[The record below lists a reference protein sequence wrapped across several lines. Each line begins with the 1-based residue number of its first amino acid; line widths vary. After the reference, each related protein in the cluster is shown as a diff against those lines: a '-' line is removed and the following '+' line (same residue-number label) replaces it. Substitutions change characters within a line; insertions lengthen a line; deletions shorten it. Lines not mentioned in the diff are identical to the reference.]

1 MDKITSFFSR
11 HWKILIP
18 VIAIIFI
25 VIILSSAVMLITLD
39 DGTYKEGDMGNVPYA
54 ASTYVKS
61 IKFTEDGIKFIY
73 THTDETTGE
82 EISEEKTSSEMAQIT
97 WDEMK
102 KNGSTVENYL
112 DSVDELEKL
121 MNAEIITQYPKL
133 DNVTGLNGT
142 IEFERRKSDGTTVK
156 LQFINLETFNSY
168 IEEKRTDVINYYTL
182 DDSGNVLIG
191 VVDETTE
198 TLNSNDEEME
208 LNEYS
213 DSLSDANKKS
223 EGNYL
228 KTEYNVYSKSINYKS
243 AVDKY
248 TMPFQYLWSIIVIGD
263 DKGVGLELADLVE
276 NSQIVISIFDN
287 ITTTVNESTYTY
299 HKEKKVDVSATA
311 TANTNYGTYTKSD
324 SWKKADEWKTDI
336 DYEIKHVIT
345 YKNNTPIV
353 DLTKADVWVVDYS
366 KEYDYESSTQ
376 TSQENNERNLDDT
389 EYVEDSDSPKSS
401 SSGDGS
407 DLDRYD
413 KFKGKLSDLTTE
425 LEKDVKKNV
434 TLVTEN
440 VIVGYEGYIS
450 KPIIEK
456 RIKELTMSTDIT
468 SCKGNYYT
476 HQVDKKEVDV
486 STTYSQKYVA
496 KTPINNPKVEKKT
509 EEEIKNGTG
518 QNNFV
523 TILSDS
529 NHTNAR
535 RKITEEVTSWFFE
548 LLEENPDT
556 VNMVDLTSYL
566 LYKVTGDE
574 NRFNNSYDFSIY
586 ANNAFSFAGGGIYN
600 GTIQEKVWFALKD
613 LGYSDIAAAG
623 AMGNIHYESGS
634 FDPNRVE
641 GGYTEETGGI
651 GICQWTNNKRGSTG
665 RNTNLRN
672 YAASKGTTWQDENIQ
687 VTFLIGEL
695 TKGGGADGYASY
707 QLMTTTKYY
716 GSSLAT
722 ATAWENAESVE
733 DATKAFCYTFERPG
747 VNYAASSMATRISYA
762 QMYYSKYQGMTA
774 PEEIDTI
781 LTGDNKQKMEL
792 MIAEAKRIAND
803 DRYQYD
809 QSNRNAEFYYDCSS
823 FVSRL
828 YQQYFG
834 ISRLD
839 YGAAGHGTDNIKVNC
854 QTNTVAMTNLQPG
867 DILWKNGHVAL
878 YIGNNQLAEA
888 MNTQRGIVISTFS
901 KSRFTYAFRIIR

>member
-1 MDKITSFFSR
+1 MNKITTFFSR
-11 HWKILIP
+11 YWKILIP
-18 VIAIIFI
+18 IMAVILI

-73 THTDETTGE
+73 TQTDETTGE

-456 RIKELTMSTDIT
+456 RIKELTMSTGIT
-468 SCKGNYYT
+468 SCKGKYYT

-586 ANNAFSFAGGGIYN
+586 EPGDMNYISFSN
-600 GTIQEKVWFALKD
+600 G
-613 LGYSDIAAAG
+613 
-623 AMGNIHYESGS
+623 
-634 FDPNRVE
+634 
-641 GGYTEETGGI
+641 
-651 GICQWTNNKRGSTG
+651 
-665 RNTNLRN
+665 
-672 YAASKGTTWQDENIQ
+672 
-687 VTFLIGEL
+687 
-695 TKGGGADGYASY
+695 ASY
-707 QLMTTTKYY
+707 QTLNLTDEDLQILYKITSAERGGGTQQQQEYVVSVILNRVLSSKFPNTVHDVVFQKNQFQPTRNGAYEAAVPSQTTIDAVNNVVQNGDTAKYAVYFMT
-716 GSSLAT
+716 
-722 ATAWENAESVE
+722 
-733 DATKAFCYTFERPG
+733 P
-747 VNYAASSMATRISYA
+747 AASLKEKWITNCKFLFNDVDDNLRYENVSGCHNFYTTQAIIDELQQYAISGGGTIVEEAIKVHKYVRENGYEYA
-762 QMYYSKYQGMTA
+762 QRGVTV
-774 PEEIDTI
+774 PNNNGRTI
-781 LTGDNKQKMEL
+781 
-792 MIAEAKRIAND
+792 
-803 DRYQYD
+803 
-809 QSNRNAEFYYDCSS
+809 DCSS
-823 FVSRL
+823 FVTWVL
-828 YQQYFG
+828 VNAGVNGFNEGMYQWTSSTFESNPQG
-834 ISRLD
+834 WQEIS
-839 YGAAGHGTDNIKVNC
+839 VND
-854 QTNTVAMTNLQPG
+854 AQPG
-867 DILWKNGHVAL
+867 DILVYSNHVEIVAAVGSDRFIVYNCGGATSIKAVGSNGL
-878 YIGNNQLAEA
+878 PESSNSG
-888 MNTQRGIVISTFS
+888 RS
-901 KSRFTYAFRIIR
+901 KSQIRKILRVP

>member
-1 MDKITSFFSR
+1 MNKITSFFSR

-18 VIAIIFI
+18 IMAVIFI

-102 KNGSTVENYL
+102 ENGSTVENYL

-142 IEFERRKSDGTTVK
+142 IEFERRKSDGTIVK

-168 IEEKRTDVINYYTL
+168 IEEKKTDVVNYYTL

-208 LNEYS
+208 LSEYS
-213 DSLSDANKKS
+213 DSLSDTNKRS
-223 EGNYL
+223 EGNYS

-311 TANTNYGTYTKSD
+311 TANTNYGKYTKDD
-324 SWKKADEWKTDI
+324 SWEKADEWKTDT

-376 TSQENNERNLDDT
+376 TSQENNERILDDT

-401 SSGDGS
+401 FSGDGS

-413 KFKGKLSDLTTE
+413 KFKGKLSDLTKE

-434 TLVTEN
+434 TLVSVNE
-440 VIVGYEGYIS
+440 IVNGVLETHV
-450 KPIIEK
+450 
-456 RIKELTMSTDIT
+456 KELTMSTGIT

-486 STTYSQKYVA
+486 STTYSQNYVA

-518 QNNFV
+518 QDNFV

-687 VTFLIGEL
+687 VAFLIGEL

-762 QMYYSKYQGMTA
+762 QMYYSQYQGMTA

-803 DRYQYD
+803 DRYQYS

-839 YGAAGHGTDNIKVNC
+839 YGAAGRGTDNIKVNC

-867 DILWKNGHVAL
+867 DILWKDGHVAL